1 MTLIVLG
8 RQAEKKE
15 REAQEKERIAT
26 KKRYFP
32 EWFDPPGKNKSP
44 RRYCVDGKDLL
55 QMLNKPEVNDL
66 LTKELEKR
74 GHAPPENM
82 SFLEYLIHE
91 ACDKCQKRAEV
102 IGDRD
107 HEPLTVG
114 EQLPIA
120 LYTTEVFYKV
130 LNEQVRRAVHVKA
143 PARRTIKQNWSEY
156 VRSMLTSLRQLAPY
170 SGTVYRGVPVALEKS
185 LDNYVPNT
193 FIRWHAFNSCAKN
206 IRSAVVFAHK
216 DHLPVAKFTVFR
228 IKCYTAK
235 DISEYSVTQE
245 EQEVLLEPNTLF
257 YVTDTSKTACCPKA
271 ALYVVLADMICSTV
285 WASLFSSCCGARR
298 APGPQPHPPSNTQC
312 SHTHTVTDSPH
323 KQTKCTA

>member
-66 LTKELEKR
+66 IAKELEAR

-102 IGDRD
+102 IGD
-107 HEPLTVG
+107 HEPLTLG

-120 LYTTEVFYKV
+120 FYTTDCLLYTSPSPRD
-130 LNEQVRRAVHVKA
+130 L
-143 PARRTIKQNWSEY
+143 S
-156 VRSMLTSLRQLAPY
+156 TSRMP
-170 SGTVYRGVPVALEKS
+170 S
-185 LDNYVPNT
+185 
-193 FIRWHAFNSCAKN
+193 
-206 IRSAVVFAHK
+206 SA
-216 DHLPVAKFTVFR
+216 
-228 IKCYTAK
+228 
-235 DISEYSVTQE
+235 
-245 EQEVLLEPNTLF
+245 
-257 YVTDTSKTACCPKA
+257 
-271 ALYVVLADMICSTV
+271 
-285 WASLFSSCCGARR
+285 
-298 APGPQPHPPSNTQC
+298 
-312 SHTHTVTDSPH
+312 
-323 KQTKCTA
+323 